1 MAEAGSIAAISIPF
15 VTGAALAAL
24 LPRDWPYLYP
34 AGAVCS
40 VLAAVFV
47 CVILAR
53 STHWGVSC
61 CLYFALGALCRI
73 GAQICAPPQG
83 PDLFAPELESLCG
96 IIDGIPWSDD
106 GAPALVKALLTGRRD
121 SLDRDTITAFRR
133 SGASHI
139 LALSGLHL
147 GILYGILSGML
158 KVIGKSRAAYTVRCV
173 VVIGAAGFYTV
184 MTGASP
190 SLVRAFLF
198 IVMNEASRMLS
209 GRERKP
215 VRVLLAAATL
225 QVAFSPLSIDSIA
238 FQLSYLA
245 MIGIIL
251 INPWIDRIYPQ
262 VQGPS
267 PMRRIWS
274 AVSVTLSCQVTT
286 APLVW
291 VKFGTFPR
299 YFLLT
304 NLLALPLTELLM
316 FCAVG
321 TVTLSGIGIC
331 PPVCVHITEK
341 LAAALELCLEIIST
355 M

>member
-15 VTGAALAAL
+15 VSGAALAAL

-34 AGAVCS
+34 AGAACS
-40 VLAAVFV
+40 VLAAFFV
-47 CVILAR
+47 CVIIR
-53 STHWGVSC
+53 KDTHWGLSC
-61 CLYFALGALCRI
+61 VLFFTLGAICRI
-73 GAQICAPPQG
+73 GADICGGG
-83 PDLFAPELESLCG
+83 PDTHPFEAALQALCDT
-96 IIDGIPWSDD
+96 IDSIPWRGNES
-106 GAPALVKALLTGRRD
+106 PALIKALLTGRRE
-121 SLDRDTITAFRR
+121 SLSGETLDAFRQ

-147 GILYGILSGML
+147 GILYGILAGML
-158 KVIGKSRAAYTVRCV
+158 KALGRSRAAERLRCLLV
-173 VVIGAAGFYTV
+173 VSAAGFYTA

-198 IVMNEASRMLS
+198 ILFNETAGMLP

-215 VRVLLAAATL
+215 VRVLMAAATV
-225 QVAFSPLSIDSIA
+225 QVALSPLSMDSIS

-245 MIGIIL
+245 MLGIVFL
-251 INPWIDRIYPQ
+251 FPCLDRIYPP
-262 VQGPS
+262 VTHPS

-274 AVSVTLSCQVTT
+274 SIALTLSCQITT

-291 VKFGTFPR
+291 LKFGTFPK

-316 FCAVG
+316 VSAVA
-321 TVTLSGIGIC
+321 TVALSAAGIC
-331 PPVCVHITEK
+331 PGVCVQITEK
-341 LAAALELCLEIIST
+341 LAATLELCLKIISS

>member
-47 CVILAR
+47 CLIFYGK
-53 STHWGVSC
+53 THWAVPCS
-61 CLYFALGALCRI
+61 LYFTLGALCRI

-121 SLDRDTITAFRR
+121 SLDRDTITAFRL

-147 GILYGILSGML
+147 GILYGVLSGML
-158 KVIGKSRAAYTVRCV
+158 KVIGKSRAAYAVRSA
-173 VVIGAAGFYTV
+173 VVIGAAAFYTV

-190 SLVRAFLF
+190 SLVRALLF
-198 IVMNEASRMLS
+198 IVMNETSKLLP

-215 VRVLLAAATL
+215 VRVLMAAATV
-225 QVAFSPLSIDSIA
+225 QVTLSPLSLDSLA

-245 MIGIIL
+245 MMGIIL
-251 INPWIDRIYPQ
+251 INPYIDRIYPQ
-262 VQGPS
+262 TPGPS
-267 PMRRIWS
+267 LMRRIWS
-274 AVSVTLSCQVTT
+274 SISLTLSCQLTT

-291 VKFGTFPR
+291 LKFGTFPK

-316 FCAVG
+316 ICAVA
-321 TVTLSGIGIC
+321 TVSLSALGIC
-331 PPVCVHITEK
+331 PSACVHITEK